1 MNRFSTS
8 ILLAGL
14 LYLPNVLAAAGNI
27 GLLALTEKPLRLIR
41 GATLYQAPVGT
52 RVQASDFIE
61 SDQSTVQ
68 IDELTGMRVALGP
81 HTRIY
86 LERSGKATRINLLEG
101 WLKLQPMPGVK
112 TEHLTVNTATL
123 SLDVSRS
130 ASVIHAD
137 GSRTE
142 VFVEDG
148 TQTLTERDA
157 RGHEGRRI
165 TLKQEDYARRKG
177 DEPLG
182 AAGRPGSDFIGAMPA
197 EFFDPLPVI
206 SSKKLPA
213 LPLAKVRE
221 VNFDDVS
228 PLLLGPLKLDMR
240 SLATRLSPR
249 LSDPGFRQAITQRFG
264 GTLEWET
271 ELYRFERKS
280 SRH

>member
-1 MNRFSTS
+1 M
-8 ILLAGL
+8 LLTGL
-14 LYLPNVLAAAGNI
+14 LYIPDLFAAAGNV
-27 GLLALTEKPLRLIR
+27 GLLTLTEKPLRLIR

-52 RVQASDFIE
+52 GVQADDFIE
-61 SDQSTVQ
+61 SDQSNVQ
-68 IDELTGMRVALGP
+68 IDELAGIRVALGP

-86 LERSGKATRINLLEG
+86 LEHSGKSTRINLLNG
-101 WLKLQPMPGVK
+101 WLKLQPIPGGK
-112 TEHLTVNTATL
+112 TENLTVKTATL

-137 GSRTE
+137 GTRTE
-142 VFVEDG
+142 VFIEDG

-157 RGHEGRRI
+157 GGHEGRNI
-165 TLKQEDYARRKG
+165 TLKQEEYAQRKA
-177 DEPLG
+177 DEPLS

-197 EFFDPLPVI
+197 EFFDPMPVI
-206 SSKKLPA
+206 LNKNLPA

-228 PLLLGPLKLDMR
+228 PLLLGTVRLDMR

-249 LSDPGFRQAITQRFG
+249 LSDPAFRQAITQRFG

-271 ELYRFERKS
+271 ELYHFERKS
-280 SRH
+280 GRH